1 MKIGI
6 VGTGKI
12 VPEAL
17 TAIQNIEGIT
27 STCIF
32 ARPQSKEK
40 GEQLAKQFGIP
51 TVFTDYAQML
61 SEGDFEFA
69 YIGNINSVH
78 YEYSMKAMAAGK
90 HLIIE
95 KPMCTA
101 SEDVETICRT
111 AIEKHLYVFEAVT
124 FLHAPFFLKIK
135 AMLPELGPVRL
146 IQCNYSKYSTR
157 YDHYL
162 QHVVEPVFNP
172 ELGGGTL
179 MDLNIYN
186 LNFVTAL
193 FGAPSSIHYAANKGF
208 NGIDTSGTVLLS
220 YPSFVASCTAAKDSF
235 SPCFIQI
242 QGEKGW
248 IRVNGSPDDFSSWE
262 YAIGDRHETFSLLQ
276 DEHRMTDEFRH
287 FLQMFESN
295 DYDGMKEYLSVSCS
309 VLKEADEAR
318 RQVGLI

>member
-1 MKIGI
+1 MKLGI

-17 TAIQNIEGIT
+17 KAIQNVEGIT
-27 STCIF
+27 ATCIF
-32 ARPQSKEK
+32 ARPQSMEK
-40 GEQLAKQFGIP
+40 GKQLAETFHIGRI
-51 TVFTDYAQML
+51 FTDYAQML
-61 SEGDFEFA
+61 KEGDMDFV

-78 YEYSMKAMAAGK
+78 YDYSIKALETGK

-95 KPMCTA
+95 KPMCTN
-101 SEDVETICRT
+101 SRDVENIHRL
-111 AIEKHLYVFEAVT
+111 AIEKHAFVFEAVT
-124 FLHAPFFLKIK
+124 FLHAPFFQKIGE
-135 AMLPELGPVRL
+135 MLPRLGDIRL

-172 ELGGGTL
+172 EYGGGTL

-193 FGAPSSIHYAANKGF
+193 FGAPDGVHYAANKGF
-208 NGIDTSGTVLLS
+208 NGIDISGTVLLS
-220 YPSFVASCTAAKDSF
+220 YPSFIACCTAAKDSY

-248 IRVNGSPDDFSSWE
+248 LRVNGSPDDFQSWE
-262 YAIGDRHETFSLLQ
+262 YAIGKEHETFSLLQ
-276 DEHRMTDEFRH
+276 EEHRMTDEFRH
-287 FLQMFESN
+287 FLSIFSEN
-295 DYDGMKEYLSVSCS
+295 DYQTMCHYLEVSGA
-309 VLKEADEAR
+309 VLREADEAR
-318 RQVGLI
+318 KQIGLI